1 MFEGTFTALVTP
13 FTTSRELDRDA
24 LKALVERQIAAG
36 ITGLVPVGTTG
47 ESPTLTNDE
56 HHEVIRLVVE
66 QAAGRVPVIA
76 GCGSNNTAEALEHT
90 RVAKEVGAQA
100 SLHVAGYYNKPSAT
114 GFMRHFRLIADRVD
128 LPLIVYNIPG
138 RTGKNIDNETM
149 LSLAVHPN
157 IVGVKEASGDFKQ
170 IMDLLRRRPEGFTVL
185 SGDDEITLPIM
196 ALGGNGVISV
206 TSNLLP
212 EKMVALVER
221 MRAGDGAGA
230 RAVHYQLLPV
240 ITALMGLDTNPI
252 PIKGAMQM
260 IGLIEANYRLPMT
273 PLTARAK
280 EELQS
285 VLNEYDPD

>member
-13 FTTSRELDRDA
+13 FTTSGELDRDA

-252 PIKGAMQM
+252 PIKGAMEM

-273 PLTARAK
+273 PLTARAR

>member
-13 FTTSRELDRDA
+13 FTTSGELDRDA
-24 LKALVERQIAAG
+24 LKALVERQVAAG
-36 ITGLVPVGTTG
+36 ISGLVPVGTTG

-56 HHEVIRLVVE
+56 HHGVIRLVVE

-76 GCGSNNTAEALEHT
+76 GCGSNNTVEALEHT
-90 RVAKEVGAQA
+90 KLAKEVGAQA
-100 SLHVAGYYNKPSAT
+100 SLHVAGYYNKPSPN
-114 GFMRHFRLIADRVD
+114 GFLRHFRLIADSVD
-128 LPLIVYNIPG
+128 LPIVVYNIPG

-149 LSLAVHPN
+149 LALAEHPN

-170 IMDLLRRRPEGFTVL
+170 IMDLIRRRPEGFTVL
-185 SGDDEITLPIM
+185 SGDDEITLPMM

-212 EKMVALVER
+212 ERMVALVDR
-221 MRAGDGAGA
+221 MLAGDVAGA

-252 PIKGAMQM
+252 PLKGAMHLT
-260 IGLIEANYRLPMT
+260 GLIEESYRLPMT
-273 PLTARAK
+273 PLTEQAK
-280 EELQS
+280 AELRR
-285 VLNEYDPD
+285 VLDEYGLD

>member
-13 FTTSRELDRDA
+13 FTTSGELDRDT

-36 ITGLVPVGTTG
+36 IGGLVPVGTTG

-76 GCGSNNTAEALEHT
+76 GCGSNNTVEALEHT
-90 RVAKEVGAQA
+90 KLAKEVGAEA
-100 SLHVAGYYNKPSAT
+100 SLHVAGYYNKPSAS
-114 GFMRHFRLIADRVD
+114 GFLRHFRLIADSVE
-128 LPLIVYNIPG
+128 LPIVVYNIPG

-149 LSLAVHPN
+149 LALAEHPN

-170 IMDLLRRRPEGFTVL
+170 IMDLIRRRPEGFTVL
-185 SGDDEITLPIM
+185 SGDDEITLPMM

-212 EKMVALVER
+212 ERMVALVDR
-221 MRAGDGAGA
+221 MLAGDVAGA

-252 PIKGAMQM
+252 PLKGAMHLT
-260 IGLIEANYRLPMT
+260 GLIEESYRLPMT
-273 PLTARAK
+273 PLTEQAK
-280 EELQS
+280 AELRR
-285 VLNEYDPD
+285 VLDEYGLD

>member
-13 FTTSRELDRDA
+13 FTGAGELDRAA

-90 RVAKEVGAQA
+90 KFAKEVGAQA
-100 SLHVAGYYNKPSAT
+100 SLHVAGYYNKPSPS
-114 GFMRHFRLIADRVD
+114 GFLQHFRLLADRVD
-128 LPLIVYNIPG
+128 LPIIVYNIPG

-149 LSLAVHPN
+149 LALAEHPN

-170 IMDLLRRRPEGFTVL
+170 IMDLIRRRPDGFTVL

-230 RAVHYQLLPV
+230 RAVHYELLPV

-252 PIKGAMQM
+252 PVKAAME
-260 IGLIEANYRLPMT
+260 IAGLMEASYRLPMT
-273 PLTARAK
+273 PLTEPAAA
-280 EELQS
+280 ELRR
-285 VLNEYDPD
+285 VLNEYGLD